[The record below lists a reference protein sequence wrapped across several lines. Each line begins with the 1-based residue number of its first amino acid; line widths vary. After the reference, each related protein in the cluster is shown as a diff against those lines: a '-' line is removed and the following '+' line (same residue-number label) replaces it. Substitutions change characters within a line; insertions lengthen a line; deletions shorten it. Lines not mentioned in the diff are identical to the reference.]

1 MVGRAMLTTVA
12 SSAAIPEPS
21 TVIASTQR
29 PGAEEYVRTGASAWV
44 ISCADFQ
51 RFDVRLAVDYL
62 TGNQACRFLSLCM
75 RPDRRRRDVR
85 PADRAARIGA
95 ADRCLKR
102 APAGPVRIRALA
114 GPVRI

>member
-1 MVGRAMLTTVA
+1 MVGRAILTTVA

-44 ISCADFQ
+44 ISRADFQ

-62 TGNQACRFLSLCM
+62 TGNQACRFPSLCM
-75 RPDRRRRDVR
+75 RPGRRRRRRTSCR
-85 PADRAARIGA
+85 PRGGGQAPPTAAWNER
-95 ADRCLKR
+95 
-102 APAGPVRIRALA
+102 PP
-114 GPVRI
+114 